1 MIEYVV
7 RPGDSLFTI
16 ASRYGVP
23 VSSLIQANHLTNT
36 DIVNVGQVLCIP
48 MGGGRA
54 FPFPPPPTLP
64 LPPPI
69 PPFPGGSNLEQRV
82 TILEQQ
88 VRRLQWEV
96 AQLQGSR
103 EVTNS

>member
-1 MIEYVV
+1 MIDYVV

-23 VSSLIQANHLTNT
+23 VSSLIQANQLTNT
-36 DIVNVGQVLCIP
+36 DAVYVGQVLRIP
-48 MGGGRA
+48 VGGGGT
-54 FPFPPPPTLP
+54 FPFPPPPP
-64 LPPPI
+64 LPPTQPF
-69 PPFPGGSNLEQRV
+69 PPFPGGVNLEQRV

-88 VRRLQWEV
+88 VRRLQREV
-96 AQLQGSR
+96 AQLQGR

>member
-7 RPGDSLFTI
+7 RSGDSLFTI

-23 VSSLIQANHLTNT
+23 VSSLIQANQLTNT
-36 DIVNVGQVLCIP
+36 DAVYVGQVLRIP
-48 MGGGRA
+48 VGGGGT
-54 FPFPPPPTLP
+54 FPFPPPPP
-64 LPPPI
+64 LPPTQPF
-69 PPFPGGSNLEQRV
+69 PPFPGGVNLEQRV

-88 VRRLQWEV
+88 VRRLQREV
-96 AQLQGSR
+96 AQLQGR

>member
-23 VSSLIQANHLTNT
+23 VSSLIQANQLTNT
-36 DIVNVGQVLCIP
+36 DAVYVGQMLRIP
-48 MGGGRA
+48 VGGGGT
-54 FPFPPPPTLP
+54 FPFPPPPP
-64 LPPPI
+64 LPPTQPF
-69 PPFPGGSNLEQRV
+69 PPFPGGGNLEQRV

-88 VRRLQWEV
+88 VRRLQREV
-96 AQLQGSR
+96 AQLQGR

>member
-23 VSSLIQANHLTNT
+23 VSSLIQANQLTNT
-36 DIVNVGQVLCIP
+36 DAVYVGQVLRIP
-48 MGGGRA
+48 VGGGGT
-54 FPFPPPPTLP
+54 FPFPPPPP
-64 LPPPI
+64 LPPTQPF
-69 PPFPGGSNLEQRV
+69 PPFPGGVNLEQRV

-88 VRRLQWEV
+88 VRRLQREV
-96 AQLQGSR
+96 AQLQGR

>member
-1 MIEYVV
+1 MIEYVL
-7 RPGDSLFTI
+7 RPGDSLYTI

-23 VSSLIQANHLTNT
+23 VPSLIQANHLTNT
-36 DIVNVGQVLCIP
+36 DVVYVGQVLRIP

-54 FPFPPPPTLP
+54 FPFPPPLP
-64 LPPPI
+64 PPPPI

-96 AQLQGSR
+96 AQLQGR

>member
-23 VSSLIQANHLTNT
+23 VSSLIQANQLTNT
-36 DIVNVGQVLCIP
+36 DAVYVGQVLRIP
-48 MGGGRA
+48 VGGGGT
-54 FPFPPPPTLP
+54 FPFPPPPP
-64 LPPPI
+64 LPPPQPF
-69 PPFPGGSNLEQRV
+69 PPFPGGVNLEQRV

-88 VRRLQWEV
+88 VRRLQREV
-96 AQLQGSR
+96 AQLQGR